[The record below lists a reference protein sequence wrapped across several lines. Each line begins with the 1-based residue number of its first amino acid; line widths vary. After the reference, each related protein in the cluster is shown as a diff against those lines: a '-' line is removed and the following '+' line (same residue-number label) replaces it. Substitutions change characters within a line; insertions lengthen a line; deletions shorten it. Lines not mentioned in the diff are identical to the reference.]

1 VIQQR
6 WFVALLALGACSGS
20 GGSSGSVAPAK
31 TPAGVVES
39 FMQAVADSN
48 LSRMAELWGSTG
60 GPAAKTKQP
69 ADYERRIVVMQA
81 YLRNETHKVLP
92 PTTPESEGRQDLQV
106 EIRRQLCTTVVPF
119 TVIKSGESWLV
130 NQVDLTKAGNPA
142 RPCVPGGEQ
151 DTTAAPE

>member
-6 WFVALLALGACSGS
+6 WYLALLALAACGG
-20 GGSSGSVAPAK
+20 GGSSGSVAPVK

-48 LSRMAELWGSTG
+48 LSRMAQLWGSSG

-69 ADYERRIVVMQA
+69 ADYEKRITVMQA
-81 YLRNETHKVLP
+81 YLRNESHTVLP
-92 PTTPESEGRQDLQV
+92 APEPGSEDRQDLQV
-106 EIRRQLCTTVVPF
+106 EIRRELCTWTVPF
-119 TVIKSGESWLV
+119 TVVKVGESWLV

-142 RPCVPGGEQ
+142 RPCVPGGQQ
-151 DTTAAPE
+151 DSTAAPQ